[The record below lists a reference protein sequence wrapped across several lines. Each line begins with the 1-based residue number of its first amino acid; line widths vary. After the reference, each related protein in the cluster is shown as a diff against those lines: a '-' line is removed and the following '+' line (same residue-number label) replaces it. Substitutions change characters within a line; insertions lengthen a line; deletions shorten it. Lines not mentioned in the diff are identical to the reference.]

1 MAARS
6 VRKRKIDNLL
16 VKTLLEGVYDSKC
29 ILHKLRGLPHIVQ
42 TIWVE
47 VRQYWVKQVQ
57 LPKVHEEGD
66 IVKDSECVDEG
77 EDDDGDIRTCYTR
90 NISEMFLAPIRDFH
104 QTQYF
109 KFPKPSK
116 ININMMPFIVGL
128 TFEDCL

>member
-6 VRKRKIDNLL
+6 VSRRKINNLL
-16 VKTLLEGVYDSKC
+16 VKTLLEGVYDNKC
-29 ILHKLRGLPHIVQ
+29 VLHKLRGLPHIVQ
-42 TIWVE
+42 TIWEE

-57 LPKVHEEGD
+57 LPKGHEERVR
-66 IVKDSECVDEG
+66 VKECENDDDDEG
-77 EDDDGDIRTCYTR
+77 DSRTCYKR
-90 NISEMFLAPIRDFH
+90 NISEVFLAPIRDFH
-104 QTQYF
+104 QTQYY